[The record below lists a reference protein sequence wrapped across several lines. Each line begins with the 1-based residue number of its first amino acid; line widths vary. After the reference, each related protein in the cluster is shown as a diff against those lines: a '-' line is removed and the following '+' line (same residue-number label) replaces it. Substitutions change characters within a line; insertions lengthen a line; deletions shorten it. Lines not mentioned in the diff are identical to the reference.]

1 MKRTLGIL
9 LPTPPTPFSGMPLLG
24 KPCRA
29 HVEQAL
35 SNAGIPVVAT
45 APADA
50 ASLMALLADDV
61 QHAVLT
67 QETAPCLNAETY
79 QALIAAAQKRP
90 SAILMDDMQT
100 PLAMAFPASVL
111 RGLPLVG
118 AVTLERLI
126 ALLNEQSIAVKVVSP
141 ANPAHC
147 VSVTDATQFALA
159 YRVLRAEIVRK
170 HLSAGVV
177 ILEPERTVIE
187 ADVRI
192 GAGTVLYADNTLQG
206 GTVIGTG
213 CTLYPNNRLENAIV
227 GDQVTIESS
236 VLNRCKVG
244 SRTTV
249 GPFAYL
255 RPDATVGEHCRIGD
269 FVEIKNSTI
278 GDGTKVSHLTY
289 VGDSDLGKDINLGC
303 GVVFVNYDG
312 KTKNR
317 SRVDDHAF
325 VGCNCN
331 LIAPVHIG
339 ENAYLAAGSTVV
351 EDVPADA
358 LFVARSRGVV
368 KENWV
373 KRRKEQGKL

>member
-1 MKRTLGIL
+1 MKRTVAVL
-9 LPTPPTPFSGMPLLG
+9 LPVAQNAVSTVPLLG

-29 HVEQAL
+29 YVEQAL
-35 SNAGIPVVAT
+35 AGAGISLAAA
-45 APADA
+45 APASAED
-50 ASLMALLADDV
+50 LHALLTQDV
-61 QHAVLT
+61 HTVLLANA
-67 QETAPCLNAETY
+67 QAPCLSAATY
-79 QALIAAAQKRP
+79 AALVAAAKARP
-90 SAILMDDMQT
+90 AAVLMPDMQT
-100 PLAMAFPASVL
+100 PLAMAFPAETL
-111 RGLPLVG
+111 RALPAAAPLALP
-118 AVTLERLI
+118 AVVTWLDGQNTAI
-126 ALLNEQSIAVKVVSP
+126 KVVSGQEHG
-141 ANPAHC
+141 AYTA
-147 VSVTDATQFALA
+147 VTDAASFAEA
-159 YRVLRAEIVRK
+159 FRFLRGEIVRR
-170 HLSAGVV
+170 HLENGVV
-177 ILEPERTVIE
+177 VLEPERTVIE

-192 GAGTVLYADNTLQG
+192 GAGTVVYGGNTLQG
-206 GTVIGTG
+206 ETVIGEG
-213 CTLYPNNRLENAIV
+213 CTLYPNNRLDSAIV
-227 GDQVTIESS
+227 GDGVTIENS
-236 VLNRCKVG
+236 VLTHCRVG
-244 SRTTV
+244 AYTTV

-255 RPDATVGEHCRIGD
+255 RPAATVGEHCRIGD

-368 KENWV
+368 KEDWV